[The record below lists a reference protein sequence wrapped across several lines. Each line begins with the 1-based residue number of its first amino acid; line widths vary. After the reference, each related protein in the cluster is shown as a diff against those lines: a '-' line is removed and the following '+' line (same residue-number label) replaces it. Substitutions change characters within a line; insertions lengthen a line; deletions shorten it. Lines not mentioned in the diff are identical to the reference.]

1 MQQFDLFMCSTTNT
15 NDTFPLRIIHRVKIR
30 RNYVLNNN
38 PNVCRALLRRGLD
51 GYGEKTCSASFFCVP
66 AKSYTSSMYAKP
78 GTASYFDGTIHAS
91 SKT

>member
-1 MQQFDLFMCSTTNT
+1 MDM
-15 NDTFPLRIIHRVKIR
+15 VR
-30 RNYVLNNN
+30 RL
-38 PNVCRALLRRGLD
+38 AML
-51 GYGEKTCSASFFCVP
+51 FCVP